1 MDICICIT
9 DSLCWTP
16 ETNTILKVNN
26 STQNLKLKNYFIPS
40 VFLKMTLFCS
50 ELDQISSLGAEEAE
64 SSHSFLG
71 TPVVWWSRKS
81 KFIAFALCALTHD
94 GQQGAV

>member
-1 MDICICIT
+1 
-9 DSLCWTP
+9 
-16 ETNTILKVNN
+16 
-26 STQNLKLKNYFIPS
+26 
-40 VFLKMTLFCS
+40 MTLFCS